1 MDPPCGLVSHP
12 ISCLEA
18 MPTYFLF
25 IFFCLATL
33 LYSSLFSEGDVIIL
47 GGKILCQHFVAHGE
61 KINIGKT
68 FWFDQLQD
76 LISIV
81 AQRFTNS
88 FDVFKV
94 KELLE
99 NQGFSDNAQSAIK
112 YFTLIMYKN
121 VRFRQ

>member
-12 ISCLEA
+12 ISYLEA

-25 IFFCLATL
+25 SFCLATL

-47 GGKILCQHFVAHGE
+47 GGKILCRHFVAHGE
-61 KINIGKT
+61 TIKIGKT

-76 LISIV
+76 LISMV

-94 KELLE
+94 KEFTVLAIMH
-99 NQGFSDNAQSAIK
+99 NQQLNI
-112 YFTLIMYKN
+112 I
-121 VRFRQ
+121 R